1 MKSKNLLEEM
11 TRRLVKELEASGR
24 KITKSSPKQN
34 KVTIYFKS
42 KIRNLKKR

>member
-24 KITKSSPKQN
+24 KITNLHQN
-34 KVTIYFKS
+34 KIKLQFLLNQK
-42 KIRNLKKR
+42 

>member
-11 TRRLVKELEASGR
+11 TSRLVKELEASGR

-34 KVTIYFKS
+34 KVTISFKS
-42 KIRNLKKR
+42 KIRGIKES